1 MRTSREKKGGTA
13 SMDPDVGHNIR
24 GTRGSEDMTRRA
36 HMSVDWSWHCG
47 REKNWAGLRGSWAE
61 TEEIFR
67 GAGKPLLFFFFFLF
81 IFLSFST
88 PTSNSNMIQL

>member
-1 MRTSREKKGGTA
+1 
-13 SMDPDVGHNIR
+13 MDPDVGHNIR

-61 TEEIFR
+61 TEEIRPRRREASSVF
-67 GAGKPLLFFFFFLF
+67 LLFLFF
-81 IFLSFST
+81 
-88 PTSNSNMIQL
+88 